1 MAKCATASVRAH
13 TASRSLTGSSVH
25 LAVTL
30 LPDPERPED
39 AEADSFLDVSA
50 LGSLQQ
56 KVNANRITARYEP
69 IPEYDYRFT
78 NRNSLEF
85 MAQLFPELLNLSEY
99 TYISNSNY

>member
-13 TASRSLTGSSVH
+13 TASRSLTGSSFH

-39 AEADSFLDVSA
+39 VEADSFLDVSA

-85 MAQLFPELLNLSEY
+85 MAQLFPELLNLSD
-99 TYISNSNY
+99 